1 MSQEILSTTP
11 GSSVVGANEPM
22 LLDPTNGSG
31 EQIAG
36 NLISSSV
43 ARLSLGAVV
52 QSKKDYKLQNVAP
65 FFDDPTGLYYNAFER
80 RLDDLSGRTSEGPLC
95 IEELL
100 VQSERDWFNR
110 FRGAKM
116 GRTSLPASPMFRT
129 RDNSPTRFSD
139 ARRESQS
146 SSNGL
151 NEGVEQFLLDD
162 DYRPPTGLKKLLLRK
177 MGDWPVYSFLLA
189 FVS

>member
-1 MSQEILSTTP
+1 MSHDILSTAP
-11 GSSVVGANEPM
+11 GSSVNGGNEPM
-22 LLDPTNGSG
+22 LPQPAHSG
-31 EQIAG
+31 IEPVAG

-43 ARLSLGAVV
+43 ARLNLGAVV
-52 QSKKDYKLQNVAP
+52 QSKKDYKLQNVEP
-65 FFDDPTGLYYNAFER
+65 FFDDPTGLYYAAFER
-80 RLDDLSGRTSEGPLC
+80 KLDDLSGKTSEGPLC
-95 IEELL
+95 VEEFL

-116 GRTSLPASPMFRT
+116 GRKSLPASPMFRT
-129 RDNSPTRFSD
+129 RENSP
-139 ARRESQS
+139 AP
-146 SSNGL
+146 SSNGRRGSHASSSEL

-177 MGDWPVYSFLLA
+177 IGDWPVYSFLLA